1 MSRQTSSVLSN
12 INREQGP
19 FHVMMDGLSGGAE
32 LLECQGV
39 ARIVPGKRVVC
50 PAAWQ
55 GKKVFAKFYLG
66 GGGAAGYWKRELRGL
81 RALRDHN
88 IPSPKILH
96 QGTVDAGSAYLALLE
111 AIPSCRNF
119 SEVWNESLQD
129 QDRREYLHRL
139 VELIASQHEHGLE
152 HRDPHL
158 DNFLVGGGQLYTL
171 DGDAIVVTS
180 GPLADKRSL
189 NNLGL
194 VLAQIEP
201 RYDSLAKQALIQ
213 YCQRRDWSF
222 SVDLE
227 HKLTKYIEYNRQ
239 KRCDRYLDKI
249 FRECTEF
256 VCQKNHNRFVVY
268 RRDNESKAI
277 SRLLA
282 DPGASLEKQ
291 DARMLKDGNTCTV
304 WSTPVDDRYLVIKRY
319 NLKDRAH
326 AFNRAL
332 RKTRAA
338 ISWKN
343 AHRLLFYGIATATP
357 IALVEERC
365 GPFRGRAYY
374 IAEFVEGPD
383 CVQQLRGNE
392 RQSNETRFTAEKI
405 AALLADLTMVGITHC
420 DMKGSNILFRDGRPV
435 LVDLDAMVQHRS
447 RWLFLRKH
455 RRDLRRF
462 LKNWQDQPEIQA
474 QMRKALKEV
483 GLPEK
488 K

>member
-1 MSRQTSSVLSN
+1 MNNKTSSVLSS

-19 FHVMMDGLSGGAE
+19 FHVMVDGLSGGAE

-39 ARIVPGKRVVC
+39 ARLVPGKRVVC

-81 RALRDHN
+81 HALRDRH

-96 QGTVDAGSAYLALLE
+96 QGTVDEGSAYLALLE

-119 SEVWNESLQD
+119 SEVWNGSLQD

-139 VELIASQHEHGLE
+139 VILVASQHEHGVE

-180 GPLADKRSL
+180 GPLAYKRSL

-194 VLAQIEP
+194 VLAQLKP
-201 RYDSLAKQALIQ
+201 RYDALAKQALIQ
-213 YCQRRDWSF
+213 YCRHRAWNI

-227 HKLTKYIEYNRQ
+227 RKLTTCIRYHRK
-239 KRCDRYLDKI
+239 KRCNRYLRKV

-256 VCQKNHNRFVVY
+256 VCQKDYSRFVVY
-268 RRDNESKAI
+268 RRDKESEAI
-277 SRLLA
+277 SRLIA
-282 DPGASLEKQ
+282 DPDASLGNQ
-291 DARMLKDGNTCTV
+291 DAQMLKDGNTCTV
-304 WSTPVDDRYLVIKRY
+304 WSIPIDGRRLVIKRY
-319 NLKDRAH
+319 NLKDRTH

-338 ISWKN
+338 ISWRN
-343 AHRLLFYGIATATP
+343 AHRLLFYGIATAKP
-357 IALVEERC
+357 IALVEKRR

-374 IAEFVEGPD
+374 ITEFVEGPH
-383 CVQQLRGNE
+383 CVQQLCDNE
-392 RQSNETRFTAEKI
+392 RLPDETRLAAEKI
-405 AALLADLTMVGITHC
+405 AALLADLAIVGITHC
-420 DMKGSNILFRDGRPV
+420 DMKGTNILFRDGQPV
-435 LVDLDAMVQHRS
+435 LVDLDAMAQYRS

-462 LKNWQDQPEIQA
+462 LKNWQDQPAIQA
-474 QMRKALKEV
+474 QMRKALEEA
-483 GLPEK
+483 GLSVDI
-488 K
+488 

>member
-1 MSRQTSSVLSN
+1 MLSS
-12 INREQGP
+12 IDREQGP

-66 GGGAAGYWKRELRGL
+66 GSGAAGYWKRELRGL
-81 RALRDHN
+81 RALRDRH

-129 QDRREYLHRL
+129 HDRGKYLHRL
-139 VELIASQHEHGLE
+139 VELIALQHEHGLE

-158 DNFLVGGGQLYTL
+158 DNFLVGGDQLYTL

-194 VLAQIEP
+194 VLAQLEP

-213 YCQRRDWSF
+213 YCQRRAWSF

-227 HKLTKYIEYNRQ
+227 HKLTTYIKYNRK
-239 KRCDRYLDKI
+239 KRCHRYLRKV

-256 VCQKNHNRFVVY
+256 VCQKDYNQFVIY
-268 RRDNESKAI
+268 RRDNESEVI

-282 DPGASLEKQ
+282 DPSASLKKQ

-304 WSTPVDDRYLVIKRY
+304 WSTPIDDRRLVIKRY
-319 NLKDRAH
+319 NLKGKAH

-338 ISWKN
+338 ISWEN
-343 AHRLLFYGIATATP
+343 AHRLLFYGIATAMP
-357 IALVEERC
+357 IALVEERR

-374 IAEFVEGPD
+374 IAEFVEGPH
-383 CVQQLRGNE
+383 CVQQLRDNE
-392 RQSNETRFTAEKI
+392 KLSDETRLAAEKI
-405 AALLADLTMVGITHC
+405 AALLADLAMVGITHC
-420 DMKGSNILFRDGRPV
+420 DMKGSNILFRNGQPV
-435 LVDLDAMVQHRS
+435 LVDLDAMAQYKS
-447 RWLFLRKH
+447 RRLFVRKH

-462 LKNWQDQPEIQA
+462 LENWQ
-474 QMRKALKEV
+474 
-483 GLPEK
+483 
-488 K
+488 